1 MCLYGKVVP
10 KTVENF
16 LQLSTGKPG
25 FGYEGSIFHR
35 VISSCVVRL
44 QMRDVCNKKTDS
56 SLHLVF
62 SPPAS

>member
-35 VISSCVVRL
+35 VISSCVLRPEIRGSCNERL
-44 QMRDVCNKKTDS
+44 TNDFILSYPC
-56 SLHLVF
+56 
-62 SPPAS
+62 